1 MSCGECGTRKHFFLT
16 RTQDFF
22 FVPCLRQ
29 DGKEKNLLF
38 LYQAKKLQSFLSKF
52 CNICMENLVSDQ
64 LTISLKIVF
73 FIPITCLLDIL
84 RRNSVLVTHKSE
96 RVTSHCWWPK
106 IIPWSH
112 LHFIV
117 RFHLTDLNGLSYE
130 WCGSVQLFTLAIT
143 AAKFTQTQSANNRW
157 VITNILLYP
166 VCFFEFINGFFTQ
179 TFACITWKNAV
190 GLRCYAVTLLF

>member
-64 LTISLKIVF
+64 LTISLWMVF

-84 RRNSVLVTHKSE
+84 RKNSVLVTHKSE
-96 RVTSHCWWPK
+96 RATVG
-106 IIPWSH
+106 
-112 LHFIV
+112 
-117 RFHLTDLNGLSYE
+117 DLKSYPGHI
-130 WCGSVQLFTLAIT
+130 C
-143 AAKFTQTQSANNRW
+143 
-157 VITNILLYP
+157 ILLWG
-166 VCFFEFINGFFTQ
+166 FISLISMYFLMNGAARFN
-179 TFACITWKNAV
+179 C
-190 GLRCYAVTLLF
+190 LRWP